1 MPDHTR
7 GHPHLPGCGTPL
19 PLFAISTR
27 DPTEAQS
34 HPFKAGGSH
43 TLEGSRQKGVILSGR
58 NKVHQAEGVDKAH
71 QNARLSHV
79 LKASALSK
87 LLYSAR
93 PSTPLKPGHTF
104 NGMESIKPSRL
115 HGQAAYQIHVIS
127 ATPGAMCAALGLI
140 KAAAAAGPGQV
151 RYGSMRWSS
160 ASLRPLSTGTPG
172 ASIWPSRRQMPG
184 PTPSA

>member
-115 HGQAAYQIHVIS
+115 LPKCISNS
-127 ATPGAMCAALGLI
+127 ATPGTMCMAHSLIDAAVDAGPGHI
-140 KAAAAAGPGQV
+140 ANAYRTVRHQVPRGRSSFPTKAAALV
-151 RYGSMRWSS
+151 
-160 ASLRPLSTGTPG
+160 SLWLH
-172 ASIWPSRRQMPG
+172 
-184 PTPSA
+184 